1 MEQHVRARKQVAL
14 FGAIATIVVFFAF
27 PVLALATP
35 ALDGVVDGIGVVYL
49 VGVVE
54 IVGAT
59 IAAMAYNRWANRA
72 EER

>member
-14 FGAIATIVVFFAF
+14 FGAIATIVSSSRSRCSRSRRRRSTAS
-27 PVLALATP
+27 LTASA
-35 ALDGVVDGIGVVYL
+35 VVYL

-54 IVGAT
+54 ILGAT